1 MIARIGVDL
10 HNLIAIIPLPGTP
23 LGKMSSPSLDL
34 MTSRRAGER
43 HLPQMY
49 HSCAAEPMRWG
60 FSRKMRLAGRVQGE
74 GSIVVNRCSDGKT
87 AEVAKGDNYQF
98 RRGRK

>member
-49 HSCAAEPMRWG
+49 LHALP
-60 FSRKMRLAGRVQGE
+60 SRCGGASRAKCDSQGGCRVKARLL
-74 GSIVVNRCSDGKT
+74 SIGVLMEKLLKS
-87 AEVAKGDNYQF
+87 
-98 RRGRK
+98 RRMITINSQER